1 MEKEQIF
8 TPIKEISEEQISQ
21 EKEELKTENPFI
33 IGLPQWD
40 LEPPYETIQR
50 GNKLWAIMSG

>member
-1 MEKEQIF
+1 MEKDEIF
-8 TPIKEISEEQISQ
+8 TPIEEMPKETISKEQEEQ
-21 EKEELKTENPFI
+21 KTENPFI

-50 GNKLWAIMSG
+50 GNKL

>member
-1 MEKEQIF
+1 MEKDEIF
-8 TPIKEISEEQISQ
+8 TPIEEVEQETTSKEPEE
-21 EKEELKTENPFI
+21 TETTNPFI

-50 GNKLWAIMSG
+50 GNKL

>member
-1 MEKEQIF
+1 MEQEEIFIPIEETEQE
-8 TPIKEISEEQISQ
+8 KISA

-50 GNKLWAIMSG
+50 GNKL